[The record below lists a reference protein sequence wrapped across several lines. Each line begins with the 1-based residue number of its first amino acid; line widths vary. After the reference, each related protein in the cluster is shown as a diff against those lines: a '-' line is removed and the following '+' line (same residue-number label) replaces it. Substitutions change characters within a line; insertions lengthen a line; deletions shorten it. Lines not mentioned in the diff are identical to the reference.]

1 MSYWE
6 VCCFKLLLEVGL
18 NIPINDSSQLQALN
32 LAALHSNIKS
42 LQINWVLRVRGEI
55 ARSTK
60 AILQN
65 QNPALEQQVSCAY
78 RNYMNFGLVTAQGR
92 NPSKQAY
99 L

>member
-42 LQINWVLRVRGEI
+42 LLIKLGTE
-55 ARSTK
+55 SK
-60 AILQN
+60 
-65 QNPALEQQVSCAY
+65 
-78 RNYMNFGLVTAQGR
+78 GR
-92 NPSKQAY
+92 NC
-99 L
+99 